1 MQDALVLKY
10 GDEYLLWRDVF
21 INGWSAEE
29 ANDKRIERNR
39 DPNNKQASIKKGDL
53 TVFEQLPDEDER
65 LDKSSKSTKNDKKST
80 VEKNTEPKKDVK
92 KTKAKETVDDKS
104 VKNK

>member
-80 VEKNTEPKKDVK
+80 VEKKDVK
-92 KTKAKETVDDKS
+92 KTTVKETAEDKS

>member
-21 INGWSAEE
+21 INGWTAEE
-29 ANDKRIERNR
+29 AIDKSIERNR

-65 LDKSSKSTKNDKKST
+65 LDKSSKSTKNEKKST
-80 VEKNTEPKKDVK
+80 VEKKDVK
-92 KTKAKETVDDKS
+92 KTTVKETEEDKS